1 VKRLEEFNFIPL
13 QSMNIKILF
22 FTLLT
27 ILIFTTPTILAFND
41 QPINISDEELQKIL
55 EKDDPNEIPI
65 SFWELPLWIKIHYIV
80 TVVLGILGIWKLL
93 PIVITKIKSA
103 LENVKRR
110 RILKIIMEN
119 QGLSLTELE
128 KITRENRS
136 TLRFHLSKL
145 EQDGWIKSVK
155 HGKNRLI
162 FLNTPNIN
170 PTAVVKGRKREIIE
184 LLKEND
190 GLTPNQIAERLN
202 LNVKTVYYHL
212 NELRKMGILTRDNE
226 GKYKIT

>member
-1 VKRLEEFNFIPL
+1 VKGLAVLNSTPLPFMIKVFFI
-13 QSMNIKILF
+13 S
-22 FTLLT
+22 LT
-27 ILIFTTPTILAFND
+27 ILIIITSTVLAFND
-41 QPINISDEELQKIL
+41 QPINISDKELKKIL
-55 EKDDPNEIPI
+55 EKDNPNEIPI

-80 TVVLGILGIWKLL
+80 TVFLGLLATWKLL
-93 PIVITKIKSA
+93 PIVITKVKSA

-110 RILKIIMEN
+110 KILRIIMEN

-128 KITRENRS
+128 KITGENRS

-155 HGKNRLI
+155 RGKNRLI
-162 FLNTPNIN
+162 LLNTSNIN

-184 LLKEND
+184 LLKESG
-190 GLTPNQIAERLN
+190 GLTLNQIAERLK

-212 NELRKMGILTRDNE
+212 KELRKMGILTRNKE
-226 GKYKIT
+226 GKYKLE

>member
-1 VKRLEEFNFIPL
+1 
-13 QSMNIKILF
+13 MNIKILF
-22 FTLLT
+22 LTLLT
-27 ILIFTTPTILAFND
+27 ILIFTTPTVLAFND
-41 QPINISDEELQKIL
+41 QPINISDEKLQKIL

-128 KITRENRS
+128 KITRENRC
-136 TLRFHLSKL
+136 TLRFYLSKL
-145 EQDGWIKSVK
+145 EQDGWIKTVK
-155 HGKNRLI
+155 HGKNRPI
-162 FLNTPNIN
+162 FLNTSNIN
-170 PTAVVKGRKREIIE
+170 LTAII
-184 LLKEND
+184 KE
-190 GLTPNQIAERLN
+190 ER
-202 LNVKTVYYHL
+202 
-212 NELRKMGILTRDNE
+212 
-226 GKYKIT
+226 GKSSNY

>member
-1 VKRLEEFNFIPL
+1 MIKVFFI
-13 QSMNIKILF
+13 S
-22 FTLLT
+22 LT
-27 ILIFTTPTILAFND
+27 ILIIITSTVLAFND
-41 QPINISDEELQKIL
+41 QPINISDKELKKIL
-55 EKDDPNEIPI
+55 EKDNPNEIPI

-80 TVVLGILGIWKLL
+80 TVFLGLLATWKLL
-93 PIVITKIKSA
+93 PIVITKVKSA

-110 RILKIIMEN
+110 KILRIIMEN

-128 KITRENRS
+128 KITGENRS

-155 HGKNRLI
+155 RGKNRLI
-162 FLNTPNIN
+162 LLNTSNIN

-184 LLKEND
+184 LLKESG
-190 GLTPNQIAERLN
+190 GLTLNQIAERLK

-212 NELRKMGILTRDNE
+212 KELRKMGILTRNKE
-226 GKYKIT
+226 GKYKLE